1 MSGVEHYSPKAG
13 PIFISAWLL
22 QMSRDEHY
30 CPKAGLIFIC
40 STLDICN
47 NQADINIGPALGQ

>member
-1 MSGVEHYSPKAG
+1 MSGVEHYSPKAE

-30 CPKAGLIFIC
+30 CPKAGLIFI
-40 STLDICN
+40 SAWLLQMSGIVITKQI
-47 NQADINIGPALGQ
+47 